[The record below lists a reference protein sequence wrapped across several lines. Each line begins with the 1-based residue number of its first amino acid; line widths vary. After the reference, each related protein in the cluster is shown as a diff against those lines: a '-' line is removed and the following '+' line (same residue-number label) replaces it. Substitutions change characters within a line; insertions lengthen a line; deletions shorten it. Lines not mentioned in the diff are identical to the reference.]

1 MYFHKTTSKSN
12 NVIPNPH
19 FFIRSAAGVLSRNTP
34 LFLTVTPYCFWLF
47 GIPASLFR
55 ASCLT
60 FRSQVLQGG
69 EYLSVGNLSIYWY
82 SGVLTWEQTQ
92 TNLSPL
98 IQRECR
104 KKKNSAQITSTSLL
118 WNVLLHCRANTW
130 HGTDNGSH
138 YPLLLRFFS
147 NTMSIAE
154 EKSINVAAFCSDSLS
169 VSGKSPL
176 FYLCP
181 WWACRAHWEEA
192 DTQSTKCQHRSS
204 LLCPISC
211 TGRDI
216 CQLGAVVCWH
226 WGISS
231 SFQKQE
237 I

>member
-1 MYFHKTTSKSN
+1 MHFHKTTSKSN

-34 LFLTVTPYCFWLF
+34 LFLTVTPHCFWLVYLCLCSELLVWLSDHKF
-47 GIPASLFR
+47 SKVGSIFLLGICQSTGIVESWPESKHRPIFH
-55 ASCLT
+55 
-60 FRSQVLQGG
+60 
-69 EYLSVGNLSIYWY
+69 LSY
-82 SGVLTWEQTQ
+82 
-92 TNLSPL
+92 
-98 IQRECR
+98 RESVE

-154 EKSINVAAFCSDSLS
+154 EKSIHVAAFCSDSLS

>member
-1 MYFHKTTSKSN
+1 MLFPTHTSSLDL
-12 NVIPNPH
+12 PLEYWAETPH
-19 FFIRSAAGVLSRNTP
+19 
-34 LFLTVTPYCFWLF
+34 CFWLLHPTVSDWYTCVSVQSF
-47 GIPASLFR
+47 
-55 ASCLT
+55 
-60 FRSQVLQGG
+60 
-69 EYLSVGNLSIYWY
+69 LSDFQITSSPRWGVSFCWESVNLWY

-92 TNLSPL
+92 TNLSSL

-154 EKSINVAAFCSDSLS
+154 EKSIHVAAFCSDSLS
-169 VSGKSPL
+169 VSGKSLL

-216 CQLGAVVCWH
+216 CQLGAVVRWH

>member
-1 MYFHKTTSKSN
+1 MLFPTHTSSLDL
-12 NVIPNPH
+12 PLEYWAETPH
-19 FFIRSAAGVLSRNTP
+19 
-34 LFLTVTPYCFWLF
+34 CFWLLHPTVSDCLVYLCLCSELLVWLSDHKF
-47 GIPASLFR
+47 SKVGSIFLLGICQSTGIVESWPESKHRPIFHLSYRESVEKKRILPKSLQLVFFEMFCYTAGR
-55 ASCLT
+55 TLDM
-60 FRSQVLQGG
+60 G
-69 EYLSVGNLSIYWY
+69 
-82 SGVLTWEQTQ
+82 
-92 TNLSPL
+92 
-98 IQRECR
+98 
-104 KKKNSAQITSTSLL
+104 QI
-118 WNVLLHCRANTW
+118 
-130 HGTDNGSH
+130 NGSH

-154 EKSINVAAFCSDSLS
+154 EKSIHVAAFCSDSLS